1 MPESSCARGII
12 VTVKAIDDE
21 ALTIYTDGSSY
32 QGPRRGGIGILFVT
46 VDADGH
52 ERVCDYPLPGYAGA
66 TNNQMELQACIE
78 ALKALVARRVPLD
91 PTEYKKVVV
100 RTDSMY
106 VTDNIYS
113 ARYVWPSTRWMTRD
127 GNPVLNARQ
136 WKELVRVARSAHRR
150 VEFEWVKG
158 HKRDPHNRAADKL
171 AKQSAKTQT
180 GQSISI
186 VGVRRKKSTRSLE
199 HGCVQMRGQR
209 ATIRIITDE
218 FLAQQR
224 MNKYMYEVM
233 SKASEFRGCVDI
245 AFSDSKICLR
255 RGHTY
260 YVRFNDDT
268 RAPRVLACYRKVP
281 GS

>member
-1 MPESSCARGII
+1 MPEPSGTHGII

-32 QGPRRGGIGILFVT
+32 QGPRRGGIGFLFVT
-46 VDADGH
+46 VDDAGH
-52 ERVCDYPLPGYAGA
+52 ERSCEYPLPGYGGA

-78 ALKALVARRVPLD
+78 ALVTRRVQLD

-113 ARYVWPSTRWMTRD
+113 ARCVWPSSRWMTRD

-136 WKELVRVARSAHRR
+136 WKELVRVASRAHRR
-150 VEFEWVKG
+150 VDFEWVKG

-171 AKQSAKTQT
+171 AKRSAKTQT

-186 VGVRRKKSTRSLE
+186 VGVRRKKSMRPLE
-199 HGCVQMRGQR
+199 QGCVQMRGQR

-218 FLAQQR
+218 FLVQQR

-233 SKASEFRGCVDI
+233 SKASEFRGCVDVV
-245 AFSDSKICLR
+245 FSDSTICLR

-260 YVRFNDDT
+260 FVRFNDDT
-268 RAPRVLACYRKVP
+268 RAPRVLACYREVP